1 MKRQDSA
8 DKKYSAWFQ
17 CINQECRAT
26 YPLNT
31 VVYRCKTCGSL
42 LEVQHDMAAL
52 VGSGDAGYWKKLFE
66 DRYKSTEWPYG
77 SGVWGK
83 KEWILPDIDNNN
95 IVSLYEGG
103 TNLFWAERFG
113 RMLGLEDLWIKL
125 CGNSHS
131 GSFKDLGM
139 TVLVSQVKQM
149 ISEGAPIKAVA
160 CASTGDTSA
169 ALAVYCAAAGMQ
181 SVVLLPKGKISVAQ
195 LIQPIAN
202 GALVLSLDTD
212 FDGCMRI
219 VQEITN
225 DETIYLANSMNSLRI
240 EGQKTVG
247 IEILQQFDWE
257 TPDVII
263 IPGGN
268 LGNVSALGSGLL
280 MMRELGLIAR
290 LPRIVVAQA
299 ERANPLYRSYLKNFE
314 TFEAI
319 EAQKTLAS
327 AIQIGNPV
335 SIRKAIRTLK
345 QFNGI
350 VEQATEKEL
359 ADAAALGDTTG
370 MFNDPHTGV
379 ALAVLIKLLS
389 TGKIDKSDRVVVI
402 STAHGLKFTDFKVR
416 YHEETLDFPC
426 HFANKPIE
434 LPPRVEAVK
443 EALQYALKKRRK
455 PMPKKSKSKKWSP
468 ATLAIHGPGRTT
480 KAYYAVSTPIVQ
492 TSNYYFDS
500 TAEVLEFMK
509 SKSEGHALRGHEYG
523 RYGNPTQEECER
535 KLAAIEGSERALL
548 FATGMSAVVITLMT
562 YMRRN
567 GHIIFTN
574 DCYRQT
580 RDFAVNTLAEFG
592 IEVSLVDPTADAITK
607 AIRPNTNII
616 FTESP
621 TNPYLRVLDIP
632 AVVEVAKQHGVL
644 TIIDATLAT
653 PYNVKPLDLGVDI
666 VIHSATKYLGGHND
680 LLAGVTLGK
689 HDLLNDLYRMQRMI
703 GATPGPFTCFLLER
717 GLKTFALRMEHHNR
731 AGLAIARMLEAHPK
745 IEKIWYPGLQSHP
758 DHRVAVQQMRG
769 FGSVITF
776 LIKGGDRETRKFIDS
791 LELFLIT
798 PSLGGSESLVTQMA
812 TMSFFDYPEE
822 HRRSIGMVDNLVRI
836 ALGLEDVDDLSADL
850 KQALDK
856 I

>member
-1 MKRQDSA
+1 MSYR
-8 DKKYSAWFQ
+8 AWFQ
-17 CINQECRAT
+17 CINQQCRES
-26 YPLNT
+26 YPLT
-31 VVYRCKTCGSL
+31 SIVYRCKECGSL
-42 LEVQHDMAAL
+42 LEVQHDLSAL
-52 VGSGDAGYWKKLFE
+52 ARRDAREWMKLFE

-83 KEWILPDIDNNN
+83 KEWVLPQIDNDN

-103 TNLFWAERFG
+103 TNLFRAERFG
-113 RMLGLEDLWIKL
+113 RMLGLEDLWLKL

-169 ALAVYCAAAGMQ
+169 ALAVYCAAAGIQ
-181 SVVLLPKGKISVAQ
+181 SVVLLPKGKVSVAQ
-195 LIQPIAN
+195 LVQPIAN
-202 GALVLSLDTD
+202 GAIVLSLDTD

-247 IEILQQFDWE
+247 IEIVQQFDWE

-268 LGNVSALGSGLL
+268 LGNVSALGNGLF
-280 MMRELGLIAR
+280 MMCDLGLIAK

-299 ERANPLYRSYLKNFE
+299 KHANPLYRSYLKNFE
-314 TFEAI
+314 TFEPI
-319 EAQKTLAS
+319 QAQKTLAS
-327 AIQIGNPV
+327 AIQIGNPI
-335 SIRKAIRTLK
+335 SIEKAIRTLK

-350 VEQATEKEL
+350 VVEATEQEL

-370 MFNDPHTGV
+370 MLNCPHTGV
-379 ALAVLIKLLS
+379 ALAALIKLLEV
-389 TGKIDKSDRVVVI
+389 GKIDKSERVVVI

-416 YHEETLDFPC
+416 YHEGTLDFPC

-434 LPPRVEAVK
+434 LPARVDAVK
-443 EALQYALKKRRK
+443 EALQQTLQKRRK
-455 PMPKKSKSKKWSP
+455 PISKKSSKDKSWKP
-468 ATLAIHGPGRTT
+468 ATLAIHGLGRTP
-480 KAYYAVSTPIVQ
+480 KAHYAVSTPIVQ

-509 SKSEGHALRGHEYG
+509 AKSKGRVLREHEYG
-523 RYGNPTQEECER
+523 RYGNPTQQECER
-535 KLAAIEGSERALL
+535 KLAAIEGAEQALL
-548 FATGMSAVVITLMT
+548 FSSGMSAVIMALLS
-562 YMRRN
+562 YMRRK

-580 RDFAVNTLAEFG
+580 RDFAKNLLAEFG
-592 IEVSLVDPTADAITK
+592 IQVSMVDPTAGAIAK

-632 AVVEVAKQHGVL
+632 AIVKVAKQHRAM

-653 PYNVKPLDLGVDI
+653 PYNIKPIELGVDI

-680 LLAGVTLGK
+680 LLAGVALGK
-689 HDLLNDLYRMQRMI
+689 HDLMNELYRMQRII
-703 GATPGPFTCFLLER
+703 GATPDAFACFLLER
-717 GLKTFALRMEHHNR
+717 GLKTLALRMEHHNH
-731 AGLAIARMLEAHPK
+731 AGLAIARMLESHPK
-745 IEKIWYPGLQSHP
+745 IEKVWYPGLESHP
-758 DHRVAVQQMRG
+758 DHRIAVQQMRG
-769 FGSVITF
+769 FGSMITF
-776 LIKGGDRETRKFIDS
+776 LIKGGDKETRKFIDS

-798 PSLGGSESLVTQMA
+798 PSLGGTESLVTQMA
-812 TMSFFDYPEE
+812 TMSFFDYPEDY
-822 HRRSIGMVDNLVRI
+822 RRSIGMVDNLVRI
-836 ALGLEDVDDLSADL
+836 ALGLEDVDDLIADL